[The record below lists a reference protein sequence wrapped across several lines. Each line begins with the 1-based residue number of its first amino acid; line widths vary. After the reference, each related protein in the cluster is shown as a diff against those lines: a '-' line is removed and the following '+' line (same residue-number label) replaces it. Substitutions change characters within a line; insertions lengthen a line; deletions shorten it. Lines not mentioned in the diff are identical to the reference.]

1 MGPNLHQPLYAH
13 TPAIVCTYTC
23 LCYALGTVVL
33 RLFMSVDV
41 CLNIMLSKWPC
52 VQPTQQTTV
61 VHKQPIYM
69 CISTY
74 IPYWHWASLSLPSL
88 SPSPFLSFSLYQPQ
102 KSGNVS
108 FLYIK
113 RNGLFFVVSTK
124 FNVSTLMFIE
134 LLIRCSSHIHCMCI

>member
-69 CISTY
+69 ALCISTY
-74 IPYWHWASLSLPSL
+74 IPYWHWASLSLSSL
-88 SPSPFLSFSLYQPQ
+88 SPPPSLPHLFSPFLSTNLRKVGMLVSSTSRGTDYSLLSRQSSMSQ
-102 KSGNVS
+102 LS
-108 FLYIK
+108 
-113 RNGLFFVVSTK
+113 
-124 FNVSTLMFIE
+124 
-134 LLIRCSSHIHCMCI
+134 CSLSC